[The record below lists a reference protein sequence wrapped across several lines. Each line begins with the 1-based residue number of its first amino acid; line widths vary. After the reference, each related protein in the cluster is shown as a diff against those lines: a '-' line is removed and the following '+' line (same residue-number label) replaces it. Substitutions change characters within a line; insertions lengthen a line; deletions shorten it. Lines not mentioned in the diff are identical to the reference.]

1 MVVNQYFIDILSPV
15 NKKHVWPAF
24 SEKSIN
30 CRKSAFPTESIRR
43 NCSYQN
49 VHIKEG
55 AHDCANKLAANVQHS
70 QLMIK
75 SIDKKMQ
82 KVQSERRKQ
91 FRLFHDQEIQS

>member
-1 MVVNQYFIDILSPV
+1 MAVNQYFIDILGPV
-15 NKKHVWPAF
+15 NKKHAWPAF

-43 NCSYQN
+43 NCRYQN
-49 VHIKEG
+49 IDIKEG
-55 AHDCANKLAANVQHS
+55 SHDCANKLAANVQHS
-70 QLMIK
+70 QLMIE
-75 SIDKKMQ
+75 SDDNKMQ